1 MGEMVFSNRGVL
13 GVPDLGI
20 YREAGRGKET
30 LELGDWEVRKRR
42 RRAVGVSGV

>member
-13 GVPDLGI
+13 DGPDLGI
-20 YREAGRGKET
+20 YSEAGRGKDT

-42 RRAVGVSGV
+42 RGAVGASGV